1 MDLIKQYIVQ
11 CIAAASSNLRLNNQ
25 RIEVIAM
32 LKDVISKSKDIQYD
46 LNQLKK
52 ITELS
57 KLAIKLSEIHNYLR
71 EGNIDF
77 LKVSDKF
84 KEHSFNLIKEMNQ
97 MLDMVNPYTFQE
109 KLDHF
114 FQPETNV
121 VEVILESQ
129 NTSDD
134 NSLNKLELKD
144 LENSTNV
151 ADSKGTT
158 AIDKEEDKDKGKD
171 KDKDEDE
178 DKEGREDKS
187 EVYIK
192 SFDSFETTI
201 LKPIILIDSMLNQI
215 TLDSDLPAEIEEYTA
230 LMKVNAELSSKNGF
244 DILTKMH
251 EIVST
256 GLIHLKNKTLVPSK
270 EVIESLRACLIVIV
284 ALVKSKEVDIKNY
297 LNRAEVFGKFLQ
309 KIKTE
314 EIK

>member
-97 MLDMVNPYTFQE
+97 TLDMVNPYTFQE

-158 AIDKEEDKDKGKD
+158 AIDKDED
-171 KDKDEDE
+171 KDKDEE
-178 DKEGREDKS
+178 KGKDKS

-215 TLDSDLPAEIEEYTA
+215 TLDSELPVEIEEYSG
-230 LMKVNAELSSKNGF
+230 LMTVNADLSSKNGF

>member
-158 AIDKEEDKDKGKD
+158 AIDKDED
-171 KDKDEDE
+171 KDKDEE
-178 DKEGREDKS
+178 KGKDKS

-230 LMKVNAELSSKNGF
+230 LMKVNADLSSKNGF

>member
-97 MLDMVNPYTFQE
+97 TLDMVNPYTFQE

-158 AIDKEEDKDKGKD
+158 AIDKEEDKDKDEEKGK
-171 KDKDEDE
+171 
-178 DKEGREDKS
+178 DKS

>member
-11 CIAAASSNLRLNNQ
+11 CIAVASSNLRLNNQ

-84 KEHSFNLIKEMNQ
+84 KEHSFNLIKELNH
-97 MLDMVNPYTFQE
+97 MLDMVDPYTFQE

-114 FQPETNV
+114 FQPEKNV

-129 NTSDD
+129 NSSDD
-134 NSLNKLELKD
+134 NSHDNLELKEIEKNKND
-144 LENSTNV
+144 ITD
-151 ADSKGTT
+151 DSNLRGTMPVDKDDVKDKDV
-158 AIDKEEDKDKGKD
+158 DKERKKDKG
-171 KDKDEDE
+171 
-178 DKEGREDKS
+178 

-201 LKPIILIDSMLNQI
+201 LKPIIVIDSMLNQI
-215 TLDSDLPAEIEEYTA
+215 TLDSELPVEIEEYSA
-230 LMKVNAELSSKNGF
+230 LMTVNAELSSKNGF

-251 EIVST
+251 EIVSS
-256 GLIHLKNKTLVPSK
+256 GLILLKNKTLVPSK

-314 EIK
+314 ELK

>member
-11 CIAAASSNLRLNNQ
+11 CIAVASSNLRLNNQ

-84 KEHSFNLIKEMNQ
+84 KEHSFNLIKELNH
-97 MLDMVNPYTFQE
+97 MLDMVDPYTFQE

-114 FQPETNV
+114 FQPEKNV

-129 NTSDD
+129 NSSDD
-134 NSLNKLELKD
+134 NSHDNLELKEIEKNKND
-144 LENSTNV
+144 ITD
-151 ADSKGTT
+151 DSNLRGTMPVDKDDVKDKDV
-158 AIDKEEDKDKGKD
+158 DKERKKDKG
-171 KDKDEDE
+171 
-178 DKEGREDKS
+178 

-201 LKPIILIDSMLNQI
+201 LKPIIVIDSMLNQI
-215 TLDSDLPAEIEEYTA
+215 TLDSELPAEIEEYSA
-230 LMKVNAELSSKNGF
+230 LMTVNAELSSKNGF

-251 EIVST
+251 EIVSS
-256 GLIHLKNKTLVPSK
+256 GLILLKNKTLVPSK

-314 EIK
+314 ELK

>member
-97 MLDMVNPYTFQE
+97 TLDMVNPYTFQE

-158 AIDKEEDKDKGKD
+158 AIDKEEDKDKDEEKGK
-171 KDKDEDE
+171 
-178 DKEGREDKS
+178 DKS

-215 TLDSDLPAEIEEYTA
+215 TLDSELPVEIEEYSG
-230 LMKVNAELSSKNGF
+230 LMTVNADLSSKNGF

>member
-1 MDLIKQYIVQ
+1 MDLIKQYIAQ
-11 CIAAASSNLRLNNQ
+11 CIAVASSNLRLNNQ

-32 LKDVISKSKDIQYD
+32 LRDVISKSKDIQYD

-84 KEHSFNLIKEMNQ
+84 KEHSFNLIKELNH
-97 MLDMVNPYTFQE
+97 MLDMVDPYTFQE

-114 FQPETNV
+114 FQPEKNV

-129 NTSDD
+129 NSSDD
-134 NSLNKLELKD
+134 NSHDNLELKEIEKNKND
-144 LENSTNV
+144 ITD
-151 ADSKGTT
+151 DSNLRGTMPDDKDDVKDKDV
-158 AIDKEEDKDKGKD
+158 DKERKKDKG
-171 KDKDEDE
+171 
-178 DKEGREDKS
+178 

-201 LKPIILIDSMLNQI
+201 LKPIIVIDSMLNQI
-215 TLDSDLPAEIEEYTA
+215 TLDSELPVEIEEYSA
-230 LMKVNAELSSKNGF
+230 LMTVNAELSSKNGF

-251 EIVST
+251 EIVSS
-256 GLIHLKNKTLVPSK
+256 GLILLKNKTLVPSK

-314 EIK
+314 ELK